1 MVTATAQVQTTIPAL
16 DEVIDIPCIDA
27 YSTTSRE
34 QEIPALNSD
43 NSASTTI
50 DHETE
55 EPEDVEE
62 MEHNEGV
69 ENIGSI
75 GSSMEAMGNPEDEDE
90 DDQNKIDQQEQ
101 ELLVTRAIQ
110 GDQMAFSEI
119 VDQYGTLMLR
129 TASMIVGDRDIA
141 EDVVQDALIQAWHH
155 LADLRKAGALRPW
168 LMRIVVN
175 QCISFKR
182 RLARTTAFMRQAL
195 SEQET
200 DLIAQAADDHKGCME
215 RDWDLA
221 CAIESL
227 PMKQRVVIVLH
238 YYNSMTLPEMAQT
251 LNTSENTLKKRI
263 QAALSN
269 LRRILR
275 ASNAEEENSFGS
287 GRPHIVPS
295 VA

>member
-1 MVTATAQVQTTIPAL
+1 MVTYAA
-16 DEVIDIPCIDA
+16 
-27 YSTTSRE
+27 
-34 QEIPALNSD
+34 
-43 NSASTTI
+43 
-50 DHETE
+50 H
-55 EPEDVEE
+55 EPEFAAFDE
-62 MEHNEGV
+62 M
-69 ENIGSI
+69 
-75 GSSMEAMGNPEDEDE
+75 ATYAAEDPPIEPQDIISE
-90 DDQNKIDQQEQ
+90 QQEKEEESLETPEQ
-101 ELLVTRAIQ
+101 AEQRMIVTRALQ
-110 GDQMAFSEI
+110 GDQAAFTAI
-119 VDQYGTLMLR
+119 VDQYSTLMLR

-182 RLARTTAFMRQAL
+182 RLTRSAAFMRQAL

-200 DLIAQAADDHKGCME
+200 DLIAQAADDHKGRME

-221 CAIESL
+221 QAIKEL

-238 YYNSMTLPEMAQT
+238 YYNGMTLPEMSQT

-263 QAALSN
+263 QAALTN

-275 ASNAEEENSFGS
+275 VSADEENT
-287 GRPHIVPS
+287 PS
-295 VA
+295 ISLHPFIATPSIA